1 MKQRNLGF
9 GGLQF
14 VLVFAIIGALASFAV
29 PQYKS
34 YVSKAKLTE
43 AFKLAGESK
52 RKLSEFYMLN
62 GRFPK
67 TASESRM
74 MVTNTVAPPEYVREM
89 VVDPKDDRGDIT
101 IRVYLREG
109 VIETEPGFTEEPY
122 VYVAGHRAGGNGYQI
137 TWTCGASGLS
147 PDLLPEDCGS

>member
-1 MKQRNLGF
+1 MKYKNRGF

-14 VLVFAIIGALASFAV
+14 VLVFAIIGAMATFAI

-62 GRFPK
+62 GRFPQ
-67 TASESRM
+67 TESESQM
-74 MVTNTVAPPEYVREM
+74 MITTTVAPPEFVEEM
-89 VVDPKDDRGDIT
+89 VVDPNDERGDIT

-109 VIETEPGFTEEPY
+109 VVENETGEEQF
-122 VYVAGHRAGGNGYQI
+122 VYIAGHSTPGDGYQI
-137 TWTCGASGLS
+137 TWSCGASGLGD
-147 PDLLPEDCGS
+147 DLLPEDCNG